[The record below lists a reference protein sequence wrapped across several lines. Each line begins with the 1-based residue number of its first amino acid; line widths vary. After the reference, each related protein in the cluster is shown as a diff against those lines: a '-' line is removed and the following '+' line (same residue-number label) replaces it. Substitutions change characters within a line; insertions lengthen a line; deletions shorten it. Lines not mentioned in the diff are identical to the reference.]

1 LNCNI
6 GNIKLICDN
15 GASGEN
21 DEYQGISITSVEKG
35 IIAYPNAFWVIS
47 SQKYAEGMRKQLL
60 EYGVAQERICEY
72 ITRNMEYLWVLQRE
86 LYAEEVE
93 QLIQQVLGKSC
104 EKYLTAKA
112 KVDSL
117 TKSERDALEKRYEI
131 SRWMITD

>member
-1 LNCNI
+1 
-6 GNIKLICDN
+6 
-15 GASGEN
+15 
-21 DEYQGISITSVEKG
+21 
-35 IIAYPNAFWVIS
+35 
-47 SQKYAEGMRKQLL
+47 
-60 EYGVAQERICEY
+60 VAQERICEY